1 MELRQLRYLIGVA
14 DAGSLLKAS
23 KLLHLA
29 QPALGQHIVALEE
42 ELGATLFVRS
52 SRGMALTDNGR
63 RFVEHARKV
72 LAELE
77 AAKASVQAEGQLL
90 TGEVILGLPTTVA
103 LAATV
108 PLLRLVR
115 TRLPLVRL
123 RIVESHSGFL
133 REWLQAG
140 RLELSILFEDRQ
152 EPWLSQRQLL
162 TEQLVLVGAASAAG
176 PAGSGAGTPS
186 MPREVSLRELS
197 RLPMILP
204 NTEHG
209 LRRIIDAACR
219 ANGVALDVVA
229 EIDSLPAVKTAVAAG
244 LAYTI
249 LSPGSVSEEL
259 RQGQLRQ
266 AVIRDPEIRRTI
278 CSCFALTRSPG
289 PAARA
294 VSELVDE
301 VIRELVL
308 TGQWPATL
316 AGQAPMP

>member
-23 KLLHLA
+23 KRLHLA
-29 QPALGQHIVALEE
+29 QPALGQHIAALEE
-42 ELGATLFVRS
+42 ELGAPLFLRS

-63 RFVEHARKV
+63 RFVEHARRV

-77 AAKASVQAEGQLL
+77 SAKASVMADGELL

-115 TRLPLVRL
+115 TRLPRVRL

-140 RLELSILFEDRQ
+140 RLELSILFGGRP

-162 TEQLVLVGAASAAG
+162 EEQLVVVG
-176 PAGSGAGTPS
+176 PAGTGALPLGRELPL
-186 MPREVSLRELS
+186 REVA

-204 NTEHG
+204 NVEHG

-219 ANGVALDVVA
+219 EQGVALDVVA
-229 EIDSLPAVKTAVAAG
+229 EIDSLPAVKSAVAAG

-259 RQGQLRQ
+259 RQGRLRQ
-266 AVIRDPEIRRTI
+266 AAIRDPEITRSV

-308 TGQWPATL
+308 TGHWPATL
-316 AGQAPMP
+316 SPASAIADPASA

>member
-77 AAKASVQAEGQLL
+77 AAKASVLADGQHL

-115 TRLPLVRL
+115 ARLPLVRL

-133 REWLQAG
+133 REWLQTG

-162 TEQLVLVGAASAAG
+162 TEQLVLVSAAG
-176 PAGSGAGTPS
+176 AGAP
-186 MPREVSLRELS
+186 PLAREVPLRELS

-219 ANGVALDVVA
+219 ANGVDLDVVA

-259 RQGQLRQ
+259 RQGHLRQ

-294 VSELVDE
+294 VSDLVDE

-316 AGQAPMP
+316 AGQPVLP

>member
-77 AAKASVQAEGQLL
+77 AAKASVLADGQHL

-115 TRLPLVRL
+115 ARLPLVRL

-133 REWLQAG
+133 REWLQTG

-162 TEQLVLVGAASAAG
+162 TEQLVLVSAAG
-176 PAGSGAGTPS
+176 AGAP
-186 MPREVSLRELS
+186 PLAREVSLRELS

-219 ANGVALDVVA
+219 ANGVQLDVVA

-259 RQGQLRQ
+259 RQGHLRQ

-294 VSELVDE
+294 VSDLVDE

-316 AGQAPMP
+316 AGQPATP

>member
-23 KLLHLA
+23 RLLHLA

-42 ELGATLFVRS
+42 ELGAPLFIRS

-63 RFVEHARKV
+63 RFVEQARKV

-77 AAKASVQAEGQLL
+77 AAKASVLADGQHLA
-90 TGEVILGLPTTVA
+90 GEVILGLPTTVA

-162 TEQLVLVGAASAAG
+162 TEQLVLVGAA
-176 PAGSGAGTPS
+176 GAGAQPLG
-186 MPREVSLRELS
+186 RELALRELS
-197 RLPMILP
+197 RFPMILP

-219 ANGVALDVVA
+219 AHGVELDVVA
-229 EIDSLPAVKTAVAAG
+229 EIDSLPAVKSAVAAG
-244 LAYTI
+244 LAFTI

-259 RQGQLRQ
+259 RQGRLRQ

-294 VSELVDE
+294 VSDLVDE

-316 AGQAPMP
+316 A

>member
-77 AAKASVQAEGQLL
+77 AAKASVLADGQHL
-90 TGEVILGLPTTVA
+90 TREVILGLPTTVA

-162 TEQLVLVGAASAAG
+162 TEQLVLVGAAGAA
-176 PAGSGAGTPS
+176 GAGTPP
-186 MPREVSLRELS
+186 MAREVSLRELG

-219 ANGVALDVVA
+219 ANGVELDVVA

-294 VSELVDE
+294 VSDLVDE

-316 AGQAPMP
+316 AGQPAMT

>member
-1 MELRQLRYLIGVA
+1 
-14 DAGSLLKAS
+14 
-23 KLLHLA
+23 
-29 QPALGQHIVALEE
+29 
-42 ELGATLFVRS
+42 
-52 SRGMALTDNGR
+52 MALTDNGR

-77 AAKASVQAEGQLL
+77 AAKASVLADGQHLA
-90 TGEVILGLPTTVA
+90 GEVILGLPTTVA

-162 TEQLVLVGAASAAG
+162 TEQLVLVSAAG
-176 PAGSGAGTPS
+176 VTGVAGLSGVSAP
-186 MPREVSLRELS
+186 PLAREVSLRELS

-219 ANGVALDVVA
+219 AHGVELDVVA
-229 EIDSLPAVKTAVAAG
+229 EIDSLPAVKSAVAAG
-244 LAYTI
+244 LASTI
-249 LSPGSVSEEL
+249 LSPGSISEEL
-259 RQGQLRQ
+259 RQGRLRQ

-294 VSELVDE
+294 VSDLVDE

-316 AGQAPMP
+316 AGPES

>member
-77 AAKASVQAEGQLL
+77 AAKASVQTEGQQL
-90 TGEVILGLPTTVA
+90 TGDVILGLPTTVA

-162 TEQLVLVGAASAAG
+162 TEQLVLVGAAGAAG
-176 PAGSGAGTPS
+176 AAGAGMPS
-186 MPREVSLRELS
+186 IPPMPREVSLRELS

-219 ANGVALDVVA
+219 ANGVVLDVVA

-294 VSELVDE
+294 VSDLVDE

-316 AGQAPMP
+316 SV